1 MSENNTTTL
10 ITLGAAAGTLVGM
23 TAMLIAQKT
32 NENSIKQQKIERI
45 KARKQ
50 KYIEQQRIEAFING
64 AQNQQKLKRRVHLMF
79 NDNDEMVEREEDET
93 FLRKTPKDEN
103 PSELNADKLK

>member
-93 FLRKTPKDEN
+93 PKDEN